1 MRPAMTKRRP
11 AEILVEV
18 EGVSMRLGDHL
29 ALDRV
34 DLEVAA
40 GEIVSLIG
48 PNGAGKSTLVKLVI
62 GILQPTGGHVR
73 RRPGL
78 TFSYVPQRLQI
89 DPTLPLSVS
98 RFLDLPERRDRDTK
112 AEALALV
119 GASGLDRRA
128 MQALSG
134 GEFQRVLLARALLRD
149 PDLLVLDEPAQGV
162 DHLGQADF
170 FRLID
175 RIRQERGCGVLI
187 VSHDLHLV
195 MAATDRVVCLNRH
208 VCCSGTPET
217 MGADP
222 AYRHLPPPPRPP
234 ALPLGRGRGRA
245 PCPRPTAQPRPR
257 ARLMLPEFLLRGW
270 LAGLAVAAVAGP
282 LGCFVVWRRMAYFG
296 DTLAHGAL
304 LGVTLG
310 ILSGVDLT
318 LAVAVNSAVIA
329 LLVVAMQQ
337 QQKLASDTLLGIL
350 AHSGIAIG
358 LVILGLVGSIRVD
371 LLGYLFGDILAVTWQ
386 DVIVTALGGVFV
398 LAVLHHHWQHL
409 IFATLHDEMARA
421 EGAPVMRLRIV
432 LMLLIALVIAAAMK
446 IVGILLITS
455 MLIIPPAAAR
465 QVTRTPETMALG
477 AALVGA
483 LAVTLGLAFSWHA
496 DTPAGASIVVAALAL
511 FLMAQAT
518 GPLLIRT
525 R

>member
-1 MRPAMTKRRP
+1 
-11 AEILVEV
+11 
-18 EGVSMRLGDHL
+18 
-29 ALDRV
+29 
-34 DLEVAA
+34 
-40 GEIVSLIG
+40 
-48 PNGAGKSTLVKLVI
+48 
-62 GILQPTGGHVR
+62 
-73 RRPGL
+73 
-78 TFSYVPQRLQI
+78 
-89 DPTLPLSVS
+89 
-98 RFLDLPERRDRDTK
+98 
-112 AEALALV
+112 
-119 GASGLDRRA
+119 
-128 MQALSG
+128 
-134 GEFQRVLLARALLRD
+134 
-149 PDLLVLDEPAQGV
+149 
-162 DHLGQADF
+162 
-170 FRLID
+170 
-175 RIRQERGCGVLI
+175 
-187 VSHDLHLV
+187 
-195 MAATDRVVCLNRH
+195 
-208 VCCSGTPET
+208 
-217 MGADP
+217 
-222 AYRHLPPPPRPP
+222 
-234 ALPLGRGRGRA
+234 
-245 PCPRPTAQPRPR
+245 
-257 ARLMLPEFLLRGW
+257 MLPEFLLRGW

-371 LLGYLFGDILAVTWQ
+371 LLGYLFGDILAVSWQ
-386 DVIVTALGGVFV
+386 DVTVVVAGGVVV
-398 LAVLHHHWQHL
+398 LAILRHYWSPL

-421 EGAPVMRLRIV
+421 EGVPVMRLRVV

-465 QVTRTPETMALG
+465 QLTRTPESMAIG

-511 FLMAQAT
+511 FLAAQLA
-518 GPLLIRT
+518 GSLVLRAG
-525 R
+525 RG